1 MSKETYTI
9 DKSDPCKWQKRPMH
23 IRKETYVYKKR
34 AYVVCAV
41 ITLVAMLHTR
51 WVYTQGDVYNW
62 PK

>member
-1 MSKETYTI
+1 MY
-9 DKSDPCKWQKRPMH
+9 

-51 WVYTQGDVYNW
+51 WVYTQGDVYN
-62 PK
+62 